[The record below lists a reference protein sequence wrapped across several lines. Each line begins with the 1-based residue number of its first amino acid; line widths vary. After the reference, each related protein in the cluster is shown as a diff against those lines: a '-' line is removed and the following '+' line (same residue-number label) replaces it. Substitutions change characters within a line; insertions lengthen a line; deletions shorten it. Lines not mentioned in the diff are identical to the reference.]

1 MPHTTELTTNQKLL
15 DLLGITHAL
24 TAEVN
29 LDVLLVKIMDAST
42 RLLEAERSTLYLIDW
57 TTGELVSKIAQRA
70 EVREIRLPIGVGLAG
85 HVAATGEML
94 VVPDAHRDPRFN
106 PAFDTRTGFRTRD
119 VLVLPMLNRRQERI
133 GVIQVMNSRNGRFGP
148 SDIALLQALASSA
161 GVALENARLYERID
175 AMLESFIRT
184 LAASID
190 ARDPQT
196 AGHSLRVAGYAAQL
210 VRQFGVAARQ
220 QKLVYLAGLLHDYG
234 KIGVPEAILTKPARL
249 SDEEMGIMREHASM
263 SRGILA
269 NVQFTDEL
277 TRIPEI
283 VYQHHERMDGRGYPR
298 GLRGS
303 EISFEGRILAV
314 CDVFDALTQ
323 RRYYR
328 EPISHAEAFD
338 YIADNRG
345 TQFDPDVV
353 DALRAILRRDGKATE
368 SHPVHVPT
376 AGESPP
382 EEQKIEQLSRLGM
395 LESLN
400 V

>member
-1 MPHTTELTTNQKLL
+1 MTQLTEPTTNQKLL
-15 DLLGITHAL
+15 DVLEITRAL

-29 LDVLLVKIMDAST
+29 LNRLLLKIMDAST
-42 RLLEAERSTLYLIDW
+42 RLLDAERSTLYLIDSAS
-57 TTGELVSKIAQRA
+57 GELVSTIAQRA

-85 HVAATGEML
+85 YVAATGEVL
-94 VVPDAHRDPRFN
+94 IVPDAHRDPRFN
-106 PAFDTRTGFRTRD
+106 PEYDVRTGYRTRD
-119 VLVLPMLNRRQERI
+119 VLAVPVHNRRQERI
-133 GVIQVMNSRNGRFGP
+133 GVIQVMNSRNGHFGP
-148 SDIALLQALASSA
+148 SEIALLQALASSA

-210 VRQFGVAARQ
+210 VRQLGVDPRQ

-234 KIGVPEAILTKPARL
+234 KVGVPEAILTKPGRL
-249 SDEEMGIMREHASM
+249 SDDEMQVMRGHATISHE
-263 SRGILA
+263 ILA

-277 TRIPEI
+277 SRIPEI
-283 VYQHHERMDGRGYPR
+283 VYQHHERIDGRGYPR

-303 EISFEGRILAV
+303 EISFEGRVLAV

-328 EPISHAEAFD
+328 EPISHAAALD
-338 YIADNRG
+338 YLADNKG
-345 TQFDPDVV
+345 TQFDPDAV
-353 DALRAILRRDGKATE
+353 DAFGVIVKSDGKATE
-368 SHPVHVPT
+368 WHPVDVSA
-376 AGESPP
+376 AGEPAR
-382 EEQKIEQLSRLGM
+382 EEQKVARLV
-395 LESLN
+395 LPQTL
-400 V
+400 